1 VVCGGGIYGNFH
13 CKSSED
19 EKAHKI
25 RLYNFPTGELV
36 TLLKGH
42 DNVVYGLA
50 FSPDIRYL
58 LSGSSNFNAIIWDI
72 NQQQR
77 LHTLKGHTNDIYAVA
92 FTPDSKRVVTGSY
105 DQSLRLWRVA
115 NGGLI
120 AN

>member
-1 VVCGGGIYGNFH
+1 MWFMDY
-13 CKSSED
+13 
-19 EKAHKI
+19 
-25 RLYNFPTGELV
+25 
-36 TLLKGH
+36 
-42 DNVVYGLA
+42 
-50 FSPDIRYL
+50 SPDSRYL

-120 AN
+120 ANFPLPIVTWRIIFTL